1 MRLRFPLLLKKRGRR
16 RTGSAR
22 LARAGEAFYH
32 LTFVLFGAIG
42 VWWLLSDVLLPEL
55 GLVRDADGFTRARCR
70 VLDER
75 VVNRPGLA
83 EDEYCPELL
92 IEFAPAEGRI
102 ASVWTRHGVGRDA
115 PSRAE
120 AEAAL
125 ERFEVGQE
133 RDCWF
138 DPADPTNPDRVLL
151 SVRRRWWPW
160 MVLSIPV
167 SLAVA
172 GAVGLTGALTR
183 GQSSPERRAAQRL
196 PSAGRLVALALP
208 SADRVNDSPGVRLA
222 YRLPMDGAEGW
233 RVLAMAAVCVLWNA
247 LAGVFVYQIAS
258 GYLSLGGRVGLA
270 ALAVA
275 PLAATGAWLTYSL
288 WRDARSIG
296 GVGVTRV
303 EIATHP
309 LYPGGSSRAVLMQSG
324 ALRLRALTISL
335 VCEEVAV
342 YRQGTDTRTATVEAR
357 RIELHRERRVEVK
370 PGEPFEC
377 EFTLVVPTDAPPSFV
392 SPHNEVRWS
401 IEAAVGSP
409 RWPEVRRRYPIC
421 VYPREVAMSAAGL
434 PLAELEG
441 AL

>member
-16 RTGSAR
+16 RTGSPR
-22 LARAGEAFYH
+22 LARGGELLYH

-55 GLVRDADGFTRARCR
+55 GLVRDADGFTRARCK

-75 VVNRPGLA
+75 VATRPGLA

-92 IEFAPAEGRI
+92 VQFTPADGGPI
-102 ASVWTRHGVGRDA
+102 SVWTRHGVGRDA
-115 PSRAE
+115 PSRTE

-125 ERFEVGQE
+125 ERFDVGQE

-167 SLAVA
+167 SLALA
-172 GAVGLTGALTR
+172 GAVGLAGAMTR

-196 PSAGRLVALALP
+196 PSAGRLTALALP
-208 SADRVNDSPGVRLA
+208 AADRVNDSPGVRLA

-233 RVLAMAAVCVLWNA
+233 RVMAMAAACVLWNA
-247 LAGVFVYQIAS
+247 LAGVFVYQLAS

-270 ALAVA
+270 AVAVA

-288 WRDARSIG
+288 WRDARTIG

-303 EIATHP
+303 EVASHP
-309 LYPGGSSRAVLMQSG
+309 LYPGGSCRAVLMQSG

-357 RIELHRERRVEVK
+357 RIELHRERRVEVN

-377 EFTLVVPTDAPPSFV
+377 DFTLAIPTDAPTSFV
-392 SPHNEVRWS
+392 SSHNEVRWS

-409 RWPEVRRRYPIC
+409 RRPDVRRRYPIC
-421 VYPREVAMSAAGL
+421 VYPRDFAAGAV
-434 PLAELEG
+434 PYSADELEG

>member
-1 MRLRFPLLLKKRGRR
+1 MRVRFPLLLKKRGRR
-16 RTGSAR
+16 RTGSRR
-22 LARAGEAFYH
+22 LDRAGELLYH
-32 LTFVLFGAIG
+32 LTFAVFGAIG
-42 VWWLLSDVLLPEL
+42 VWWCLTDVLLPEL
-55 GLVRDADGFTRARCR
+55 RLDRAARGFERARCR
-70 VLDER
+70 VVDSR
-75 VVNRPGLA
+75 VVSRPGLA

-92 IEFAPAEGRI
+92 VEFAPTEGVR
-102 ASVWTRHGVGRDA
+102 ALVWTRHGVGRDA

-125 ERFEVGQE
+125 GRFTVGEE

-138 DPADPTNPDRVLL
+138 DPVDPINPDGVRL

-167 SLAVA
+167 SLSLA
-172 GAVGLTGALTR
+172 GLVGLTGSLTR
-183 GQSSPERRAAQRL
+183 GQASPEHRSAARL
-196 PSAGRLVALALP
+196 RSAGRLAAFALP

-247 LAGVFVYQIAS
+247 LAGVFVYQLAS

-288 WRDARSIG
+288 WRDARTIG

-303 EIATHP
+303 ELASHP
-309 LYPGGSSRAVLMQSG
+309 LHPGDSCRGVLMQSG
-324 ALRLRALTISL
+324 VLRLRALTISL
-335 VCEEVAV
+335 ICEEVAV
-342 YRQGTDTRTATVEAR
+342 YRQGTDTRTAIVEVDR
-357 RIELHRERRVEVK
+357 LELHRVRRLEVR

-377 EFTLVVPTDAPPSFV
+377 EFTITVPSDAPTSFA
-392 SPHNEVRWS
+392 SPHNEVRW
-401 IEAAVGSP
+401 ALDVAVGSP
-409 RWPEVRRRYPIC
+409 RWPEVRRRYPLC
-421 VYPREVAMSAAGL
+421 VYPRGVVADPAIDEPHA
-434 PLAELEG
+434 LE
-441 AL
+441 AVL